1 MGTKK
6 NRFLML
12 TLIVLIAVGVFIKT
26 EETLGCACRTYGP
39 DLFGLCGFDLFI
51 DTCSETGHACL
62 SEPSITNRTN
72 CVIDG
77 TNNVN
82 FAGCVS
88 GDSWRYCSE
97 TLCNTYVAG
106 LLVEDAT
113 TNGATCKVS
122 TLGKLTCD
130 HTVQGKWDNSDK
142 KCVVCD
148 VNNIEIEVAGD
159 NLSTYVDSAGAGGPY
174 FVNAIGVGKKDGK
187 FESACGADAVCDEK
201 SAGDACGGG
210 KTCDASGI
218 CVMAAGLTLTAT
230 ADPTA
235 IAIGGS
241 STITFKVTKGGVD
254 MPGALVDSISITAG
268 GGSITGNLVGCTS
281 DYCCTTNAVGECT
294 VTYDNAPAA
303 ATVATVTSAEATKAA
318 ETDSSPASAVVTAA
332 AADWICDPLGDPD
345 YSDACGV
352 LSVLDTCESLD
363 GPGPGCVG
371 AWEDC
376 GDMGCNAGC
385 NGVCGTCVT
394 AYQACDCVCGDGGCT
409 PGALVCGVWSACGS
423 VTPGSQSQNCNDGC
437 SNSTMTQ
444 SCCTDVDA
452 DADGNHDDCVGA
464 PGGAICDTS
473 VPGGR
478 CVSCMTNDDCPGT
491 DVCDIANNACI
502 PCVEEGVVPPVNDVL
517 LCCAGLDLW
526 DVNSDGQ
533 DECTSACNPN
543 IGFLCNTLR
552 GSVDTIAQGGEQ
564 MIGYI
569 LGIIGSVAL
578 LLIIIAGIM
587 YMTAAGVEEKITSA
601 KRILTGA
608 VIGLGIALLAFSLL
622 QVIMTVL
629 NM

>member
-1 MGTKK
+1 
-6 NRFLML
+6 ML
-12 TLIVLIAVGVFIKT
+12 ALIVLIAVGVFIKT
-26 EETLGCACRTYGP
+26 EEISACGCNTFGGTC
-39 DLFGLCGFDLFI
+39 LFVPVS
-51 DTCSETGHACL
+51 TCSETGHGCL
-62 SEPSITNRTN
+62 GKSSFFNKTVCT
-72 CVIDG
+72 IDG
-77 TNNVN
+77 PN
-82 FAGCVS
+82 FYDPGGVCLPIF
-88 GDSWRYCSE
+88 DSWKYCSE
-97 TLCNTYVAG
+97 TLCNTYIAG
-106 LLVEDAT
+106 VLTEDAT

-122 TLGKLTCD
+122 TLGKVTCS

-142 KCVVCD
+142 KCVECD
-148 VNNIEIEVAGD
+148 VNNIEVGVAGD
-159 NLSTYVDSAGAGGPY
+159 NISTYVDSAGAGGPY

-230 ADPTA
+230 ASPTA
-235 IAIGGS
+235 IAVGGN

-254 MPGALVDSISITAG
+254 MPGALVDSIKITAG
-268 GGSITGNLVGCTS
+268 SGSITGNLVGCTS
-281 DYCCTTNAVGECT
+281 DYCCTTNPVGECT
-294 VTYDNAPAA
+294 VTYNNAPAA
-303 ATVATVTSAEATKAA
+303 ATVATITSTKATKAA
-318 ETDSSPASAVVTAA
+318 ETDSSAASAVVTAA
-332 AADWICDPLGDPD
+332 AADWICDPLGAPD
-345 YSDACGV
+345 YSDICGV

-394 AYQACDCVCGDGGCT
+394 AYQACDCVCGSGGCT
-409 PGALVCGVWSACGS
+409 PGALVCGAWSACGS
-423 VTPGSQSQNCNDGC
+423 VTPGSQSRSCNDGC
-437 SNSTMTQ
+437 NNSTQTQ
-444 SCCTDVDA
+444 NCCTDA
-452 DADGNHDDCVGA
+452 DVAPADGVHDDCVGA

-473 VPGGR
+473 VPGGK

-491 DVCDIANNACI
+491 DVCDIANNTCI
-502 PCVEEGVVPPVNDVL
+502 PCIEEGVVPPVNDVL
-517 LCCAGLDLW
+517 LCCTGLDLW
-526 DVNSDGQ
+526 DVDSDGQ
-533 DECTSACNPN
+533 NECTSACNPN
-543 IGFLCNTLR
+543 IGFYCNTLR
-552 GSVDTIAQGGEQ
+552 GSVDNIVQGGEQ

-601 KRILTGA
+601 KRILSGA